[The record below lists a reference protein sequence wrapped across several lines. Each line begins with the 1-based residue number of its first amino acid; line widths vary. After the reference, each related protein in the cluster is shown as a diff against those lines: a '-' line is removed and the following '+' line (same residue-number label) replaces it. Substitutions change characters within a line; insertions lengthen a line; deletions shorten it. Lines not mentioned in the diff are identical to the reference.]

1 MNATDLQILEMYY
14 GGMDAEVIA
23 DELRLSVCEMNDR
36 EAALLNALNMANEML
51 ERCDQYISAEPSR
64 LFKWFCI
71 GLSIGFLIGRFV

>member
-1 MNATDLQILEMYY
+1 
-14 GGMDAEVIA
+14 
-23 DELRLSVCEMNDR
+23 MNDR